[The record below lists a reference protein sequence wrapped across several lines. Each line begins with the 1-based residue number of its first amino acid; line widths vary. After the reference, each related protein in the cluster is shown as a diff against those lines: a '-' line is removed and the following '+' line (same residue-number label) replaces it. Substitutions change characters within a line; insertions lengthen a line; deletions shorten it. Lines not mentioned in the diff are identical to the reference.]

1 VSGDKGHNKTVDY
14 WPGICLHPTSGEH
27 GIFRHRGEIQG
38 VEYGRLIEG
47 QEAEFDMGRE
57 RDGHPLTVSVRL
69 AQPKD

>member
-1 VSGDKGHNKTVDY
+1 
-14 WPGICLHPTSGEH
+14 
-27 GIFRHRGEIQG
+27 

-47 QEAEFDMGRE
+47 QEAEFDMGRG